1 MDISKIENFF
11 NPERLVA
18 ICNEELSTLKEQV
31 TINLQ
36 TKRTNSG
43 KNVNSMNVPEETT
56 GATADS
62 MASQVESNAGG
73 FTVSFVGRHN
83 IKNID
88 EGNSPQDA
96 QEEFGSFESFYQ
108 NIKQWARDKE
118 ARYGLEF
125 KSINAYWAAK
135 KLWEEGSI
143 LYRSGGGTEIIKDLL
158 PQTVDNIDKRITEV
172 IDTSIYE
179 MLETTIEL

>member
-11 NPERLVA
+11 SPEKLVA
-18 ICNEELSTLKEQV
+18 ICNEEFSTLKEQV

-43 KNVNSMNVPEETT
+43 KNVNSLNVPEETT

-62 MASQVESNAGG
+62 MASQVESNARG

-125 KSINAYWAAK
+125 KASTHIGRPRSCGRKAASCTAR
-135 KLWEEGSI
+135 EGAPRLSKTCC
-143 LYRSGGGTEIIKDLL
+143 RK
-158 PQTVDNIDKRITEV
+158 PWITS
-172 IDTSIYE
+172 TK
-179 MLETTIEL
+179 ELRK